1 MTVQSGDVAEDQS
14 EAAEERTRMTR
25 KPWILSL
32 VMIFVVV
39 ASMGL
44 GAFVATG
51 VGNRAAPRLA
61 ASTSAPAA
69 GAKTVAGSQTL
80 LANAGIADTV
90 DRARK
95 STVLIEGGS
104 AAGSGIV
111 LDRDGRIVTNYHVV
125 EGQKVLKV
133 ILEDG
138 TAAKATVLG
147 TDPSSD
153 LAVLQSELP
162 KDKLSPATVGDSSV
176 MRAGDF
182 VFAVGAP
189 FNQAFTVTS
198 GIISATGRSTQ
209 SSFTGRSIRDMLQTD
224 AAVNPGNS
232 GGPLF
237 NVNGEVVGI
246 NTSIENPNGRFF
258 VGLGFAIPSNTVL
271 KLIPDLIAGKTV
283 PHAQLG
289 VSVVA
294 LDEVIASDI
303 GLSVGRGLYV
313 TSVQPSSAAARAGVV
328 AAEAAPTRTAG
339 AAATPGKGGD
349 VIVSIEGRETKNF
362 VDLARAIDDANVGKD
377 VTITVLRNGQRMNL
391 TATLQPW
398 DLRAN

>member
-1 MTVQSGDVAEDQS
+1 MKVQHGDVAEDP

-25 KPWILSL
+25 KPWILSV
-32 VMIFVVV
+32 VMVFVVV

-44 GAFVATG
+44 GAVVATG
-51 VGNRAAPRLA
+51 VGRGAAQPA
-61 ASTSAPAA
+61 VATNAGAQAA
-69 GAKTVAGSQTL
+69 GTQTVAGSQVL
-80 LANAGIADTV
+80 FANAGIADTV

-95 STVLIEGGS
+95 SAVLIEGGS
-104 AAGSGIV
+104 AAGSGLVI
-111 LDRDGRIVTNYHVV
+111 DREGRIVTNYHVV
-125 EGQKVLKV
+125 QGQKVLKV

-138 TAAKATVLG
+138 TAARATVLG

-162 KDKLSPATVGDSSV
+162 KDKLVPATLGDSSV
-176 MRAGDF
+176 MRPGDF
-182 VFAVGAP
+182 VFAIGSP
-189 FNQAFTVTS
+189 FSQSFTVTS

-271 KLIPDLIAGKTV
+271 KLAPDLIAGKTV

-294 LDEVIASDI
+294 LDEVVASDI

-328 AAEAAPTRTAG
+328 AAEAAPVRTTG

-349 VIVSIEGRETKNF
+349 VIVSIDGRETKTF
-362 VDLARAIDDANVGKD
+362 VDLARAIDNTEVGKS

>member
-1 MTVQSGDVAEDQS
+1 MSVQHGDVAEEQF
-14 EAAEERTRMTR
+14 EAAEERLMTR
-25 KPWILSL
+25 KPWMLS
-32 VMIFVVV
+32 FVFVFVIV

-44 GAFVATG
+44 GAIVATS
-51 VGNRAAPRLA
+51 VGRGAAPPSTASNA
-61 ASTSAPAA
+61 AQTAA
-69 GAKTVAGSQTL
+69 GTKTVAGSQAL
-80 LANAGIADTV
+80 VANAGIADTV

-104 AAGSGIV
+104 AAGSGLVI
-111 LDRDGRIVTNYHVV
+111 DREGRIVTNYHVV

-162 KDKLSPATVGDSSV
+162 KDKLAPATLGDSSV

-182 VFAVGAP
+182 VFAIGSP
-189 FNQAFTVTS
+189 FNQSFTVTS

-271 KLIPDLIAGKTV
+271 KLVPDLIAGKTV
-283 PHAQLG
+283 AHAQLG

-294 LDEVIASDI
+294 LDEVIANEI
-303 GLSVGRGLYV
+303 GVSVGRGLYV

-328 AAEAAPTRTAG
+328 AAAAAPTRKAD

-349 VIVSIEGRETKNF
+349 VIVSIEGKDTKNF
-362 VDLARAIDDANVGKD
+362 VDLARAIDDAEVGKN

-391 TATLQPW
+391 TAQLQPW